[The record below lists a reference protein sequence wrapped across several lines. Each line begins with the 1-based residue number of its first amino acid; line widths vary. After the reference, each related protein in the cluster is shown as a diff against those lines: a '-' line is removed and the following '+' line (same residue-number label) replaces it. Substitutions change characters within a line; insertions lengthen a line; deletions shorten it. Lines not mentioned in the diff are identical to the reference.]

1 MDDKPREACGVFGAY
16 APGEDVAELAF
27 IGLQTLQHRGQDAAG
42 IAVND
47 PESGIVVQKNE
58 GLVSHV
64 FSDGAMTLSDMVPRA
79 TISVGHVRY
88 GTSRAADKF
97 RAAQP
102 LLDEKGTLALAQNG
116 HEENIANV
124 AARYGLDPEEY
135 DGDGDG
141 ITQLLGRLS
150 AKYDGEVSAGLAELL
165 PKLMGAY
172 SLVLTDGRQLIGA
185 RDPNGFRPLSIGA
198 LGNDSYT
205 LASETV
211 AHAAVGAQFVRE
223 VEPGEIVFIDGQG
236 IRTARIARQADTA
249 VCAFEYVYFA
259 RPDGHIGGQSV
270 HLARERMG
278 RQLAVE
284 SPVDADIVV
293 GVPASGIAAANGFAK
308 ESGIPHEPLG
318 IIRNPY
324 APARSFILPT
334 PEARRRAVRE
344 KLPPNA
350 AAVKGKRMVLVDD
363 SIVRGTTLRTVV
375 GTLRDAGATEVH
387 LRIPS
392 PPYKWPCF
400 YGMDTGN
407 PAELLAN
414 KMDSPDM
421 RDYLGVDSLEFIS
434 ERGLEAAIA
443 LPVGSLC
450 MACTNGEYPTH
461 DSGEN

>member
-1 MDDKPREACGVFGAY
+1 M
-16 APGEDVAELAF
+16 
-27 IGLQTLQHRGQDAAG
+27 H
-42 IAVND
+42 
-47 PESGIVVQKNE
+47 
-58 GLVSHV
+58 
-64 FSDGAMTLSDMVPRA
+64 
-79 TISVGHVRY
+79 
-88 GTSRAADKF
+88 
-97 RAAQP
+97 
-102 LLDEKGTLALAQNG
+102 
-116 HEENIANV
+116 
-124 AARYGLDPEEY
+124 
-135 DGDGDG
+135 
-141 ITQLLGRLS
+141 
-150 AKYDGEVSAGLAELL
+150 
-165 PKLMGAY
+165 
-172 SLVLTDGRQLIGA
+172 
-185 RDPNGFRPLSIGA
+185 
-198 LGNDSYT
+198 
-205 LASETV
+205 
-211 AHAAVGAQFVRE
+211 
-223 VEPGEIVFIDGQG
+223 
-236 IRTARIARQADTA
+236 
-249 VCAFEYVYFA
+249 
-259 RPDGHIGGQSV
+259 
-270 HLARERMG
+270 
-278 RQLAVE
+278 
-284 SPVDADIVV
+284 
-293 GVPASGIAAANGFAK
+293 
-308 ESGIPHEPLG
+308 
-318 IIRNPY
+318 